1 VGQVLK
7 HVGTPCLACEEV
19 RKGDQAHTRRKNS
32 TVGAPVGLDWSGTG
46 WSHDAVLVLWKVVG
60 GKG

>member
-1 VGQVLK
+1 
-7 HVGTPCLACEEV
+7 VGTPCLACEEV